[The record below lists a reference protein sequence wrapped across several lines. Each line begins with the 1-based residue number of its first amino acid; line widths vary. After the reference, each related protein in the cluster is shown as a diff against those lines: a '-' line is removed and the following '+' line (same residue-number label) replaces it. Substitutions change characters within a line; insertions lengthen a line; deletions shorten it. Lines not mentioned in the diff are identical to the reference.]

1 MPIDTSWSLA
11 SVVKKIS
18 QNVTSLIF
26 PIHPLKHDNLRISHM
41 LVNLLLQ
48 APNASVATAS
58 TAAERSSLTSWSN
71 CPASTTLAART
82 WATATSAAHPRETQ
96 RRRALAATR
105 IQTQRQP
112 RPQPHLGLAR
122 DSWPAASVGWKS
134 PSSSSCLPRF
144 SFSESKSDLG
154 NEQWSS
160 SSIQP
165 RWFWESQVIFYKKA
179 VFIEVTFANSGSWW
193 CGCDQMGGRREAT
206 HIKRFTDNDVQ
217 IWRLSRSKVQE
228 RKETSD
234 I

>member
-11 SVVKKIS
+11 NVGKKIS

-26 PIHPLKHDNLRISHM
+26 PIHPLKYYNLRISHM

-82 WATATSAAHPRETQ
+82 WATATSAAPPRETPP
-96 RRRALAATR
+96 RRASAATR

-122 DSWPAASVGWKS
+122 DSWPAAPVGWKS
-134 PSSSSCLPRF
+134 PSSSSCLPRTILLKGTQVEF
-144 SFSESKSDLG
+144 KDPNECDTFLKS
-154 NEQWSS
+154 
-160 SSIQP
+160 
-165 RWFWESQVIFYKKA
+165 
-179 VFIEVTFANSGSWW
+179 SWW
-193 CGCDQMGGRREAT
+193 EDSDECGIEIFHRAPLEKK
-206 HIKRFTDNDVQ
+206 IF
-217 IWRLSRSKVQE
+217 
-228 RKETSD
+228 
-234 I
+234 

>member
-1 MPIDTSWSLA
+1 MSIDSSWSLA
-11 SVVKKIS
+11 SVGKKIS

-26 PIHPLKHDNLRISHM
+26 PIHPLKHYNLRISHM

-48 APNASVATAS
+48 APNESVATAS

-82 WATATSAAHPRETQ
+82 WATATSAAHPRETPP
-96 RRRALAATR
+96 RRASAATR

-122 DSWPAASVGWKS
+122 DSWPAAPAGWKS
-134 PSSSSCLPRF
+134 PSSLSCLPRF

>member
-1 MPIDTSWSLA
+1 MLSPPPGWGQFNPTSPTSRIETHCKSQIMTSFNWKLTLNDQKWLILPHFTVIVY
-11 SVVKKIS
+11 SVKTSKSIKRKLPKTKVPNFKT
-18 QNVTSLIF
+18 QNW
-26 PIHPLKHDNLRISHM
+26 K
-41 LVNLLLQ
+41 
-48 APNASVATAS
+48 
-58 TAAERSSLTSWSN
+58 
-71 CPASTTLAART
+71 
-82 WATATSAAHPRETQ
+82 Q
-96 RRRALAATR
+96 RLN
-105 IQTQRQP
+105 QN
-112 RPQPHLGLAR
+112 
-122 DSWPAASVGWKS
+122 S
-134 PSSSSCLPRF
+134 F